1 MGAHHAILAA
11 VAAAVLAFPAATGAA
26 TLAPLD
32 RSDASVGPSG
42 SAPAF
47 RDRVITRSA
56 RSPRARAAQSSRRYF
71 TSDGLGVQVTISSS
85 YRDDASTRAGAQ
97 SYVDFLASRVH
108 GSELGRLSMFIG
120 TQREVS
126 DACGAND
133 VLACYADSEARMY
146 VPGDRPSS
154 NGPFTRDYVLT
165 HELGHHIA
173 HFRRND
179 PFDAPAYGAKYWSS
193 YEHICDRVD
202 RRMLYVNAGARHYLE
217 DAGEGW
223 ADGYAHLHYPNVV
236 WQFSPLMRPDAGTF
250 AAIRRDVLQP
260 WSGPLSRTFRGS
272 LRGGR
277 RTTSTLLRQSLDGT
291 VNLRLSGPSGADFQI
306 EILKGSRVL
315 TRTRSAGSSDSF
327 TGLYCRPPSES
338 TATLRLRVRRISG
351 AGSFALRIRYPG

>member
-1 MGAHHAILAA
+1 MRGVPVILAA
-11 VAAAVLAFPAATGAA
+11 VGAAA

-32 RSDASVGPSG
+32 RSDASTGQSS

-56 RSPRARAAQSSRRYF
+56 SGPQARAAQGSRRYF
-71 TSDGLGVQVTISSS
+71 TPDGLGVQVTISSS
-85 YRDDASTRAGAQ
+85 YPDDANTRARVQ
-97 SYVDFLASRVH
+97 SYVDFLSSRVH

-120 TQREVS
+120 TRREVA
-126 DACGAND
+126 DACGGSD
-133 VLACYADSEARMY
+133 VLACYADFETRMY
-146 VPGDRPSS
+146 VPLDGPSRI
-154 NGPFTRDYVLT
+154 GPYTREYILT

-179 PFDAPAYGAKYWSS
+179 PFNASEYGAKYWSS
-193 YEHICDRVD
+193 YKHTCYRVE
-202 RRMLYVNAGARHYLE
+202 RRILFVNASFRHYLE

-223 ADGYAHLHYPNVV
+223 ADGYAHLHYPNVE
-236 WQFSPLMRPDAGTF
+236 WQFSPLTRPDAGTY

-260 WSGPLSRTFRGS
+260 WSGPRSRTFRGS

-277 RTTSTLLRQSLDGT
+277 RASSTLLRQSLDGT

-315 TRTRSAGSSDSF
+315 ARTRGAGSGDSVNL
-327 TGLYCRPPSES
+327 LYCRPPSES
-338 TATLRLRVRRISG
+338 VAKLRLRVRRLSG